1 MTNAIRTVGYFFKLN
16 TVKNIKVTFMSIDNL
31 IDSLK
36 NLDLS
41 TYPDKEIRTL
51 LGEIG
56 RFSTLE
62 LYFHRGREVMRARV
76 NENEEIRYRKK
87 SDLSYKPQ
95 QFNITYQRASTPNRT
110 MFYASCLSENP
121 NDNEIQSMRIPCILE
136 SIPEMR
142 DNNSSFFKKIS
153 LGIWEVIDDL
163 KLFPIILNESY
174 YKETFFLK
182 DLVDYYKR
190 SNVLFDQILSEK
202 SEKIQ
207 LFLANEF
214 AKENIKNNY
223 DYMISA
229 IFTELMTENK
239 YDGIFYPS
247 VRTGGKGFN
256 IAITPKA
263 TEKLRLIVAGECS
276 VYKHKMETRVGN
288 NAIVRLNG
296 NEEEFDMIDLENSSI
311 IESKFV
317 DELGFDSIEDFRDYC
332 NRNKR

>member
-1 MTNAIRTVGYFFKLN
+1 
-16 TVKNIKVTFMSIDNL
+16 
-31 IDSLK
+31 
-36 NLDLS
+36 
-41 TYPDKEIRTL
+41 
-51 LGEIG
+51 
-56 RFSTLE
+56 
-62 LYFHRGREVMRARV
+62 
-76 NENEEIRYRKK
+76 
-87 SDLSYKPQ
+87 
-95 QFNITYQRASTPNRT
+95 

-121 NDNEIQSMRIPCILE
+121 NDNEIQTMRIPCILE

-174 YKETFFLK
+174 YKKTFFLK

-214 AKENIKNNY
+214 AKENIENNC
-223 DYMISA
+223 DYMIYA

-276 VYKHKMETRVGN
+276 VYKYKMETRVGN

-296 NEEEFDMIDLENSSI
+296 NEEEFDMIDLENSSK
-311 IESKFV
+311 IESELL
-317 DELGFDSIEDFRDYC
+317 DQLGFDSIEDFRDYC
-332 NRNKR
+332 NRNN

>member
-1 MTNAIRTVGYFFKLN
+1 
-16 TVKNIKVTFMSIDNL
+16 MSIDNL

-62 LYFHRGREVMRARV
+62 LYFHRGREVMRVRV

-121 NDNEIQSMRIPCILE
+121 NDNEIQTMRIPCILE

-153 LGIWEVIDDL
+153 LGIWKVIDDL

-296 NEEEFDMIDLENSSI
+296 NEEEFDMIDLENSSK
-311 IESKFV
+311 IESELL
-317 DELGFDSIEDFRDYC
+317 DQLGFDSIEDFRDYC
-332 NRNKR
+332 NRNN

>member
-1 MTNAIRTVGYFFKLN
+1 
-16 TVKNIKVTFMSIDNL
+16 MSIDNL

-41 TYPDKEIRTL
+41 TYPDKEIRSL
-51 LGEIG
+51 LEQIG
-56 RFSTLE
+56 KISTLE
-62 LYFHRGREVMRARV
+62 LYFHKGRQVMRARV
-76 NENEEIRYRKK
+76 NNNDSRYRKK
-87 SDLSYKPQ
+87 TDLSYKPQ

-142 DNNSSFFKKIS
+142 DNNSSFIKKITF
-153 LGIWEVIDDL
+153 GRWEVIDDL
-163 KLFPIILNESY
+163 KLFPIILNETY
-174 YKETFFLK
+174 YQNTIFLK
-182 DLVDYYKR
+182 EIADYYKK
-190 SNVLFDQILSEK
+190 NNELFDQILTEK

-214 AKENIKNNY
+214 AKENIKEDY

-229 IFTELMTENK
+229 IFAELVTENK

-247 VRTGGKGFN
+247 VRTSGKGFN

-263 TEKLRLIVAGECS
+263 TEKLRLIAAGECTI
-276 VYKHKMETRVGN
+276 YKHKME
-288 NAIVRLNG
+288 ISVRNDAHIILNG
-296 NEEEFDMIDLENSSI
+296 NEEEFDMIDEKDRENQ
-311 IESKFV
+311 ELRLV
-317 DELGFDSIEDFRDYC
+317 DDLGFNSIEDFRDYC
-332 NRNKR
+332 NRNN

>member
-1 MTNAIRTVGYFFKLN
+1 
-16 TVKNIKVTFMSIDNL
+16 MSIDNL

-41 TYPDKEIRTL
+41 TYPDKEIRSL
-51 LGEIG
+51 LEQIG
-56 RFSTLE
+56 KISTLE
-62 LYFHRGREVMRARV
+62 LYFHKGRQVMRARV
-76 NENEEIRYRKK
+76 NNNDSRYRKK
-87 SDLSYKPQ
+87 TD
-95 QFNITYQRASTPNRT
+95 F
-110 MFYASCLSENP
+110 SCLSENP
-121 NDNEIQSMRIPCILE
+121 NDNEIQTMRIPCILE

-174 YKETFFLK
+174 YKKTFFLK

-214 AKENIKNNY
+214 AKENIENNC

-276 VYKHKMETRVGN
+276 VYKYKMETRVGN
-288 NAIVRLNG
+288 DAIVRLNG
-296 NEEEFDMIDLENSSI
+296 NEEEFDMIDLENSSK
-311 IESKFV
+311 IESELL
-317 DELGFDSIEDFRDYC
+317 DQLGFDSIEDFIDYC
-332 NRNKR
+332 NRNN

>member
-1 MTNAIRTVGYFFKLN
+1 
-16 TVKNIKVTFMSIDNL
+16 MSIDNL

-121 NDNEIQSMRIPCILE
+121 NDNEIQTMRIPCILE

-174 YKETFFLK
+174 YKKTFFLK

-317 DELGFDSIEDFRDYC
+317 DELGFDYIEDFRDYC

>member
-1 MTNAIRTVGYFFKLN
+1 
-16 TVKNIKVTFMSIDNL
+16 MSIDNL

-121 NDNEIQSMRIPCILE
+121 NDNEIQTMRIPCILE

-174 YKETFFLK
+174 YKKTFFLK

-214 AKENIKNNY
+214 AKENIENNC

-276 VYKHKMETRVGN
+276 VYKYKMETRVGN

-296 NEEEFDMIDLENSSI
+296 NEEEFDMIDLENSSK
-311 IESKFV
+311 IESELL
-317 DELGFDSIEDFRDYC
+317 DQLGFDSIEDFRDYC
-332 NRNKR
+332 NRNN

>member
-1 MTNAIRTVGYFFKLN
+1 
-16 TVKNIKVTFMSIDNL
+16 MSIDNL

-121 NDNEIQSMRIPCILE
+121 NDNEIQTMRIPCILE

-174 YKETFFLK
+174 YKKTFFLK

-214 AKENIKNNY
+214 AKENIENNC

-276 VYKHKMETRVGN
+276 VYKYKMETRVGN
-288 NAIVRLNG
+288 DAIVRLNG
-296 NEEEFDMIDLENSSI
+296 NEEEFDMIDLENSSK
-311 IESKFV
+311 IESELL
-317 DELGFDSIEDFRDYC
+317 DQLGFDSIEDFIDYC
-332 NRNKR
+332 NRNN

>member
-1 MTNAIRTVGYFFKLN
+1 
-16 TVKNIKVTFMSIDNL
+16 MSIDNL

-41 TYPDKEIRTL
+41 TYPDKEIRSL
-51 LGEIG
+51 LEQIG
-56 RFSTLE
+56 KISTLE
-62 LYFHRGREVMRARV
+62 LYFHKGRQVMRARV
-76 NENEEIRYRKK
+76 NNNDSRYRKK
-87 SDLSYKPQ
+87 TDLSYKPQ

-142 DNNSSFFKKIS
+142 DNNSSFIKKITF
-153 LGIWEVIDDL
+153 GRWEVIDDL
-163 KLFPIILNESY
+163 RLFPIILNETY
-174 YKETFFLK
+174 YQKTYFLK
-182 DLVDYYKR
+182 DIVDYYKI
-190 SNVLFDQILSEK
+190 NNKIFDQILTEK

-214 AKENIKNNY
+214 AKENIKEDY

-229 IFTELMTENK
+229 IFTELVTENK

-247 VRTGGKGFN
+247 VRTGGNGFN

-263 TEKLRLIVAGECS
+263 TKKLKLIFAGECTI
-276 VYKHKMETRVGN
+276 YKHKMETSVRN

-296 NEEEFDMIDLENSSI
+296 NEEEFDMID
-311 IESKFV
+311 IEDSLRMESYIV
-317 DELGFDSIEDFRDYC
+317 DKLGFYSIEDFRDYC
-332 NRNKR
+332 KRNNK

>member
-1 MTNAIRTVGYFFKLN
+1 
-16 TVKNIKVTFMSIDNL
+16 MSIDNL

-76 NENEEIRYRKK
+76 NENEEIHYRKK

-121 NDNEIQSMRIPCILE
+121 NDNEIQTMRIPCILE
-136 SIPEMR
+136 SIPEIR

-174 YKETFFLK
+174 YKKTFFLK

-214 AKENIKNNY
+214 AKENIENNC

-229 IFTELMTENK
+229 IFTELMIENK

-276 VYKHKMETRVGN
+276 VYKYKMETRVGN

-296 NEEEFDMIDLENSSI
+296 NEEEFDMIDLENSSK
-311 IESKFV
+311 IESELL
-317 DELGFDSIEDFRDYC
+317 DQLGFDSIEDFRDYC
-332 NRNKR
+332 NRNN

>member
-1 MTNAIRTVGYFFKLN
+1 
-16 TVKNIKVTFMSIDNL
+16 MSIDNL

-110 MFYASCLSENP
+110 MFYASCLSVNP
-121 NDNEIQSMRIPCILE
+121 NDNEIQTMRIPCILE

-174 YKETFFLK
+174 YKKTFFLK

-214 AKENIKNNY
+214 AKENIENNC

-276 VYKHKMETRVGN
+276 VYKYKMETRVGN
-288 NAIVRLNG
+288 DAIVRLNG
-296 NEEEFDMIDLENSSI
+296 NEEEFDMIDLENSSK
-311 IESKFV
+311 IESELL
-317 DELGFDSIEDFRDYC
+317 DQLGFDSIEDFIDYC
-332 NRNKR
+332 NRNN

>member
-1 MTNAIRTVGYFFKLN
+1 
-16 TVKNIKVTFMSIDNL
+16 MSIDNL

-121 NDNEIQSMRIPCILE
+121 NDNEIQTMRIPCILE

-174 YKETFFLK
+174 YKKTFFLK

>member
-1 MTNAIRTVGYFFKLN
+1 
-16 TVKNIKVTFMSIDNL
+16 MSIDNL

-121 NDNEIQSMRIPCILE
+121 NDNEIQTMRIPCILE

-153 LGIWEVIDDL
+153 LSIWEVIDDL

-174 YKETFFLK
+174 YKKTFFLK

-214 AKENIKNNY
+214 AKENIENNC

-276 VYKHKMETRVGN
+276 VYKYKMETRVGN

-296 NEEEFDMIDLENSSI
+296 NEEEFDMIDLENSSK
-311 IESKFV
+311 IESELL
-317 DELGFDSIEDFRDYC
+317 DQLGFDSIEDFRDYC
-332 NRNKR
+332 NRNN

>member
-1 MTNAIRTVGYFFKLN
+1 
-16 TVKNIKVTFMSIDNL
+16 MSIDNL

-41 TYPDKEIRTL
+41 TYPNKEIRTL

-121 NDNEIQSMRIPCILE
+121 NDNEIQTMRIPCILE

-174 YKETFFLK
+174 YKKTFFLK

-214 AKENIKNNY
+214 AKENIENNC

-276 VYKHKMETRVGN
+276 VYKYKMETRVGN

-296 NEEEFDMIDLENSSI
+296 NEEEFDMIDLENSSK
-311 IESKFV
+311 IESELV
-317 DELGFDSIEDFRDYC
+317 DQLGFDSIEDFRDYC
-332 NRNKR
+332 NRNN

>member
-1 MTNAIRTVGYFFKLN
+1 
-16 TVKNIKVTFMSIDNL
+16 MSIDNL

-136 SIPEMR
+136 SITEMR
-142 DNNSSFFKKIS
+142 DNNSSFIKKITF
-153 LGIWEVIDDL
+153 GRWEVIDDL
-163 KLFPIILNESY
+163 RLFPIILNETY
-174 YKETFFLK
+174 YQKTYFLK
-182 DLVDYYKR
+182 DIVEYYKI
-190 SNVLFDQILSEK
+190 NNKIFDQILTEK

-214 AKENIKNNY
+214 AKENIKEDY

-229 IFTELMTENK
+229 IFAELMTENK

-247 VRTGGKGFN
+247 VRTGGNGFN

-263 TEKLRLIVAGECS
+263 TEKLRLIFAGECTI
-276 VYKHKMETRVGN
+276 YKHKMETRVGN
-288 NAIVRLNG
+288 NASIKLNRD
-296 NEEEFDMIDLENSSI
+296 EEEFDMIDKKNIEI

>member
-1 MTNAIRTVGYFFKLN
+1 
-16 TVKNIKVTFMSIDNL
+16 MSIDNL

-41 TYPDKEIRTL
+41 TYPNKEIRTL

-121 NDNEIQSMRIPCILE
+121 NDNEIQTMRIPCILE

-174 YKETFFLK
+174 YKKTFFLK

-214 AKENIKNNY
+214 AKENIENNC

-276 VYKHKMETRVGN
+276 VYKYKMETRVGN
-288 NAIVRLNG
+288 NAMVRLNG
-296 NEEEFDMIDLENSSI
+296 NEEEFDMIDLENSSK
-311 IESKFV
+311 IESELV
-317 DELGFDSIEDFRDYC
+317 DQLGFDSIEDFRDYC
-332 NRNKR
+332 NRNN

>member
-1 MTNAIRTVGYFFKLN
+1 
-16 TVKNIKVTFMSIDNL
+16 
-31 IDSLK
+31 
-36 NLDLS
+36 
-41 TYPDKEIRTL
+41 
-51 LGEIG
+51 
-56 RFSTLE
+56 
-62 LYFHRGREVMRARV
+62 
-76 NENEEIRYRKK
+76 
-87 SDLSYKPQ
+87 
-95 QFNITYQRASTPNRT
+95 

-121 NDNEIQSMRIPCILE
+121 NDNEIQTMRIPCILE

-174 YKETFFLK
+174 YKKTFFLK

-214 AKENIKNNY
+214 AKENIENNC

-276 VYKHKMETRVGN
+276 VYKYKMETRVGN

-296 NEEEFDMIDLENSSI
+296 NEEEFDMIDLENSSK
-311 IESKFV
+311 IESELL
-317 DELGFDSIEDFRDYC
+317 DQLGFDSIEDFRDYC
-332 NRNKR
+332 NRNN